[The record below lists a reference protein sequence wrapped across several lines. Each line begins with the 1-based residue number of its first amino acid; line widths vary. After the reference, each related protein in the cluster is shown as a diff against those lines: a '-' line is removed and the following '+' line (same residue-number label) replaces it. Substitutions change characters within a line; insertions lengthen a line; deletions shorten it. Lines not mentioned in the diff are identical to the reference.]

1 MAKNEAFPQNNNENS
16 NRGVI
21 LTKQELFSGPLPHP
35 DILARFNV
43 VVPGSAEIII
53 QMAENQSAHR
63 IEIEKKVI
71 NSDIGNS
78 KRGQIF
84 GFVVAI
90 LGLLSSFVLV
100 LKGYQ
105 VVGTIL
111 GGATLVSLVGVFV
124 YGSESRKNER
134 KEKNENMEKILQKVE
149 NKEIKN

>member
-1 MAKNEAFPQNNNENS
+1 MAKNEVFSQNNNGNS
-16 NRGVI
+16 TREVV

-35 DILARFNV
+35 DILARFDA
-43 VVPGSAEIII
+43 VVPGAAERIIK
-53 QMAENQSAHR
+53 MAENQSAHR

-71 NSDIGNS
+71 NSDIVNS

-90 LGLLSSFVLV
+90 FGLLSSFVLV

-105 VVGTIL
+105 VVGTLL

-124 YGSESRKNER
+124 YGSESRKSER
-134 KEKNENMEKILQKVE
+134 KEKNDNMEKILQKVD
-149 NKEIKN
+149 NKEIKS